1 MEGYLITAV
10 VVVSVVATYLVFNH
24 VRSHEKSDSEMI
36 TRLTK
41 RKKSKK

>member
-10 VVVSVVATYLVFNH
+10 VVSVVAIYLVFNH